1 MRCLVGCGNGDGGVD
16 VSEGANLSGAGDYC
30 RGLGCG
36 GAGSW
41 VQPGKE
47 KW

>member
-1 MRCLVGCGNGDGGVD
+1 MRCLVGCGSGDGGVD

-36 GAGSW
+36 GAGS
-41 VQPGKE
+41 VYHAN
-47 KW
+47 